1 MQSAATAQPE
11 YAPAFTGPDH
21 GLGYPPDYTGLPFD
35 SHTEVHTPLSLNPPY
50 TTGSD
55 AWDSSLLGDID
66 PGYAA
71 AGYAAFAAPACDG
84 TSLPAGP
91 GLAAAPLISSSY
103 DIDVTT
109 SLNVYDTYVSKHTCG
124 L

>member
-1 MQSAATAQPE
+1 MESATAQPE

-21 GLGYPPDYTGLPFD
+21 GLGHPPDYTSLPFD
-35 SHTEVHTPLSLNPPY
+35 THTDVHTHLSFNPPY

-55 AWDSSLLGDID
+55 AWHNSLLGDID

-71 AGYAAFAAPACDG
+71 FAAPASDG
-84 TSLPAGP
+84 TAVPAGL

-103 DIDVTT
+103 DIADIS
-109 SLNVYDTYVSKHTCG
+109 SLNDTYVPKHTCEH
-124 L
+124 

>member
-1 MQSAATAQPE
+1 MQSAAQPE
-11 YAPAFTGPDH
+11 YAPAFTGPDY
-21 GLGYPPDYTGLPFD
+21 GLGYPPDYTCLPFD
-35 SHTEVHTPLSLNPPY
+35 SHTVDAHTPLALNPPF
-50 TTGSD
+50 TTCSD
-55 AWDSSLLGDID
+55 AWHSSQLSRLD
-66 PGYAA
+66 PGYAP

-109 SLNVYDTYVSKHTCG
+109 SLNVNDTYVIKHTCG

>member
-1 MQSAATAQPE
+1 MQSATAQPE

-55 AWDSSLLGDID
+55 AWHSSLLGDID

-84 TSLPAGP
+84 TSLPAGL
-91 GLAAAPLISSSY
+91 GLAAPPLIGSSY
-103 DIDVTT
+103 DIDRIT
-109 SLNVYDTYVSKHTCG
+109 SLNDMYVTKHMHACG
-124 L
+124 S

>member
-1 MQSAATAQPE
+1 MQSATAQPE

-21 GLGYPPDYTGLPFD
+21 GLGYPPDYRAGLPFD
-35 SHTEVHTPLSLNPPY
+35 THTDLHTHLPFNPPY

-55 AWDSSLLGDID
+55 AWHNSLLGDLD
-66 PGYAA
+66 P
-71 AGYAAFAAPACDG
+71 GYAAFAAPASDG
-84 TSLPAGP
+84 TAVGL
-91 GLAAAPLISSSY
+91 GLAAAPPISSSL

-109 SLNVYDTYVSKHTCG
+109 SLHVNDTYVIKHTCG

>member
-1 MQSAATAQPE
+1 MQSAAQPE
-11 YAPAFTGPDH
+11 YAPAFTGPDQ

-35 SHTEVHTPLSLNPPY
+35 SHTKVHTPLSLNPPY
-50 TTGSD
+50 TTGSET
-55 AWDSSLLGDID
+55 WHNSLLGDID

-84 TSLPAGP
+84 TSLPAG
-91 GLAAAPLISSSY
+91 LATAPLISSSY

-109 SLNVYDTYVSKHTCG
+109 SLNVNDTYVIKHTCG

>member
-1 MQSAATAQPE
+1 MQSAAQPE
-11 YAPAFTGPDH
+11 YAPAFTGPDQ

-35 SHTEVHTPLSLNPPY
+35 STANVHAPLALNPPF

-55 AWDSSLLGDID
+55 VWHRSLLGDID

-71 AGYAAFAAPACDG
+71 FAAPASDG
-84 TSLPAGP
+84 TAVPAGL
-91 GLAAAPLISSSY
+91 GLAAAPPISSSFH
-103 DIDVTT
+103 IDVTT
-109 SLNVYDTYVSKHTCG
+109 SLEANDTYVIKHTCG